1 MLYDCRMCKV
11 QAAIAVAFAVG
22 LIQGPA
28 QAQSAGQ
35 QDAIKRYKPQPLN
48 LHKDQVGTEVF
59 AADARKRMAAGD
71 CEGALASFDA
81 ALRTSTEPTLY
92 RDRGQC
98 HDKLGHPYPA
108 MDDYRE
114 YLTAEPN
121 APDAENLRTRLAEL
135 EDETSGRTGSKANDD
150 TDVPPAK
157 ASATASASL
166 SMSESGVQGSTATSH
181 DKLEYREREDDPI
194 YAVLRRGKGFA
205 LAPFFSE
212 HKWFFSGTSF
222 GSSETW
228 SENVGLQFRYLFG
241 PAGGLLVEAGYE
253 HFNTTSLDPF
263 TIGGLTSLVALEL
276 RFPIDPDYNNQ
287 LFLAPGVGYEH
298 IMFSPSSAAGS
309 SIAANAI
316 DPRLRFGYRHLL
328 QDAASIDV
336 SIDGGWAKWF
346 VSSNGVSSSNVS
358 DSVVVAANVAVVWGL

>member
-1 MLYDCRMCKV
+1 MCKV

-22 LIQGPA
+22 LVGGPVR
-28 QAQSAGQ
+28 AQSAAQ
-35 QDAIKRYKPQPLN
+35 HEAVRRYKPQPLN
-48 LHKDQVGTEVF
+48 LQREQLGTEAF
-59 AADARKRMAAGD
+59 AGDARKKMAAGN

-92 RDRGQC
+92 RDRGKC

-108 MDDYRE
+108 MEDYRE

-135 EDETSGRTGSKANDD
+135 EDETSGRTASKVNDD
-150 TDVPPAK
+150 TNVPP
-157 ASATASASL
+157 ATASASVSL
-166 SMSESGVQGSTATSH
+166 SESGVQASTATSH
-181 DKLEYREREDDPI
+181 DKLEYLERGDDPL

-228 SENVGLQFRYLFG
+228 SESVGLQFRYFFG
-241 PAGGLLVEAGYE
+241 PAGGVLFEAGYE

-263 TIGGLTSLVALEL
+263 TIGGLTSLLALEL
-276 RFPIDPDYNNQ
+276 RFPVDSDYNNQ

-336 SIDGGWAKWF
+336 SIDAGWAKWF

-358 DSVVVAANVAVVWGL
+358 DSVVVAANVAVLWGL

>member
-22 LIQGPA
+22 LVQGSA
-28 QAQSAGQ
+28 HAQSAAQ

-48 LHKDQVGTEVF
+48 LHKDQVGTEAF

-114 YLTAEPN
+114 YLTAEPD
-121 APDAENLRTRLAEL
+121 APDAENLRTRLAQL
-135 EDETSGRTGSKANDD
+135 EDEASGRTGTRANDD
-150 TDVPPAK
+150 TDVPPA
-157 ASATASASL
+157 TASASASVSL
-166 SMSESGVQGSTATSH
+166 RESGVHGSTATSH
-181 DKLEYREREDDPI
+181 DKLEYLEREDDPLN
-194 YAVLRRGKGFA
+194 AVLRRGKGFA

-212 HKWFFSGTSF
+212 HKWFFSGASF
-222 GSSETW
+222 GSAESW
-228 SENVGLQFRYLFG
+228 SESVGLQFRYFFG
-241 PAGGLLVEAGYE
+241 PAGGVLLEAGYE

-263 TIGGLTSLVALEL
+263 TIGGLTSLLALEL
-276 RFPIDPDYNNQ
+276 RFPLDSDYKNQ

-298 IMFSPSSAAGS
+298 IAFSPSSAAES
-309 SIAANAI
+309 SIATDAI
-316 DPRLRFGYRHLL
+316 APRLRFGYRHLL

-346 VSSNGVSSSNVS
+346 VSDSGVSSSNVS
-358 DSVVVAANVAVVWGL
+358 NSVVVAANVAVLWGL